1 MVLLSASSAYN
12 VLAALTFDY
21 FQKLVYLETP
31 VATELFPAFAHL
43 H

>member
-1 MVLLSASSAYN
+1 MVILSTSSAYN
-12 VLAALTFDY
+12 ILTALTFDY

-31 VATELFPAFAHL
+31 VATELFPTFAHL